1 MDGMARPEQS
11 YPECCRVFK
20 YTNNGWNFQ
29 VSVWVNVTVK
39 IKYDVADKRQA
50 VFHYMANIKRGTDF
64 ARSSSCMEYC
74 VWISTPA
81 GQNVTSMRLLSYCT
95 A

>member
-1 MDGMARPEQS
+1 MDGMARPGPS
-11 YPECCRVFK
+11 YPECRRVFK

-29 VSVWVNVTVK
+29 VSVWVNVSVK

-50 VFHYMANIKRGTDF
+50 VFHYMANKKRGTDF

>member
-1 MDGMARPEQS
+1 MAQPGPS
-11 YPECCRVFK
+11 YPECRRVFK

-29 VSVWVNVTVK
+29 VSVWVNVSVK

-50 VFHYMANIKRGTDF
+50 VFHYMANKKRGTDF

>member
-1 MDGMARPEQS
+1 M
-11 YPECCRVFK
+11 
-20 YTNNGWNFQ
+20 
-29 VSVWVNVTVK
+29 WVNVTVK
-39 IKYDVADKRQA
+39 IKYDVADKRQS
-50 VFHYMANIKRGTDF
+50 VFHYMANKKRGTDF

-74 VWISTPA
+74 VRISTPA

>member
-1 MDGMARPEQS
+1 M
-11 YPECCRVFK
+11 
-20 YTNNGWNFQ
+20 
-29 VSVWVNVTVK
+29 
-39 IKYDVADKRQA
+39 
-50 VFHYMANIKRGTDF
+50 KRGTDF

>member
-1 MDGMARPEQS
+1 MDGMARPGPS
-11 YPECCRVFK
+11 YPECRRVFK

-39 IKYDVADKRQA
+39 IKYDVADKRQS
-50 VFHYMANIKRGTDF
+50 VFHYMANKKRGTDF
-64 ARSSSCMEYC
+64 ARSSSRMEYC
-74 VWISTPA
+74 VRISTPE
-81 GQNVTSMRLLSYCT
+81 GQNVTSMRRLSYCT